1 MNNFDKRNAGFS
13 GLAGLFNQEP
23 PRPDPFGL
31 NPILDALKQD
41 SVRTRSSWNDRFSH
55 WETAESTTETKAIER
70 ARDMVHGVLREN
82 KWLASEGVTLGPQGS
97 FTNRTNVRNEADID
111 LRVQH
116 PSLRIECDSNVNFQ
130 AAYQAGTYVDTGRS
144 FAELACDMR
153 NEISRD
159 LKACF
164 GKGAV
169 DDTGKKAIRVDGV
182 AGSRGEVD
190 VVPCFTLHHIRA
202 GSGFAPFKTVHGI
215 AILSTDGHWTLN
227 YPEQHIANG
236 RLKRATTGH
245 QFKRMVRI
253 IKRLQTD
260 MEEHGVLEERVP
272 SFLIE
277 CLVYL
282 VEDHHFVYN
291 EDRYGR
297 VKRILSR
304 VSEILSQGGFLSQY
318 MLLEINGVKP
328 LFGGGQAWTLEKAQR
343 FVNSALR
350 HLGNR

>member
-1 MNNFDKRNAGFS
+1 MNDFEKRNAGFS
-13 GLAGLFNQEP
+13 GLAGLFNQEETQS
-23 PRPDPFGL
+23 DPFGL
-31 NPILDALKQD
+31 SSIFEAFKQD

-70 ARDMVHGVLREN
+70 ARDMVHSALREN
-82 KWLASEGVTLGPQGS
+82 KWLVNEGVVISPQGS

-116 PSLRIECDSNVNFQ
+116 PLLRIECDSNVNFQ
-130 AAYQAGTYVDTGRS
+130 AAYQAGTYFDSGRS
-144 FAELACDMR
+144 FADLAQNMR
-153 NEISRD
+153 KEISRD
-159 LKACF
+159 LKARF

-169 DDTGKKAIRVDGV
+169 NDTGKKAIRVDGV

-202 GSGFAPFKTVHGI
+202 GAGFVPFSTVHGV
-215 AILSTDGHWTLN
+215 AILSTDGNWTLN

-236 RLKRATTGH
+236 RRKRTTTGH
-245 QFKRMVRI
+245 QFKRVVRI
-253 IKRLQTD
+253 VKRLQTD
-260 MEEHGVLEERVP
+260 MEEYGVLEERVP

-291 EDRYGR
+291 EDRYDR
-297 VKRILSR
+297 IRRILTR
-304 VSEILSQGGFLSQY
+304 VSEILAQGGLLSPYFLS
-318 MLLEINGVKP
+318 EINGIKP
-328 LFGGGQAWTLEKAQR
+328 LFGGDQAWTLEKAQR
-343 FVNSALR
+343 FVHAALR
-350 HLGNR
+350 HLGNL